1 LEIKLP
7 ISILEQTF
15 MKKKTT
21 HPDNQRKHS
30 SHKPSGKDKT
40 SQEKRLTEKKGF
52 ISTRRMWL
60 FRLFL
65 VFVLPLIILLVL
77 ELGLRVI
84 GVGYPTSIAVPCT
97 VKDEDYYCNN
107 TKFGWSFFPKRISRQ
122 TEPFMFP
129 LEKEKNNYRIFIL
142 GGSAAQG
149 TPDGA
154 YSFGRMLDVMLR
166 KTYPEVGFEVITVA
180 MPAIN
185 SHVVYQ
191 IAQDCLEYEPN
202 LFVVYMGNNE
212 VLGPYGAGTMFSPI
226 SSHLRLIRG
235 GVFLKSSRLVQV
247 ITGLSEGMKKKGESQ
262 SWRGL
267 EMFLEKQV
275 RKDDMLQA
283 KVYRHFQRNLEDIIA
298 GAGRKQVPLILCT
311 VGSNLRDCP
320 PFASLH
326 SQVLSEDEQKKFGEF
341 FAQGKQAESDKDFE
355 LALRKYQEALSIDNG
370 FAEAHF
376 RAGQCYWSRGE
387 YNEAK
392 NSYVLSRDYD
402 TLRFRADSQI
412 NKIIEEIGIEYEG
425 KGVYFVDTKK
435 VFAENSLRGIT
446 GKELFYEHVHMTF
459 KGNYL
464 LGRAV
469 FLQLEKILPESIRG
483 KKNSNVKRVSEVE
496 CKQSL
501 GYTKWER
508 YKIYDKVLNSFIK
521 QPPFTNQA
529 YQSRRVR
536 YLSDKVKSYK
546 KALTTEAIKEIA
558 VQYHQAIRENPSD
571 WWLYWKYADFLTD
584 NNADPTVIIMYYK
597 QIEEMM
603 PHYAQVY
610 ERLGS
615 CQGKMGRLDEALQ
628 NCRKSVELNP
638 FHSYARFH
646 LGLAYQLKGNVE
658 KAIEH
663 YRVAVELAPENGP
676 AWNNLGTILY
686 KNKNVDKAIE
696 TYRKGLQ
703 YVKDFSDLNYNLAIL
718 LHEKGNRLE
727 AIKELEAGLE
737 IDPNSVKIRKFLRG
751 LRQE

>member
-1 LEIKLP
+1 
-7 ISILEQTF
+7 

-30 SHKPSGKDKT
+30 SHKPSGNDKT
-40 SQEKRLTEKKGF
+40 SQEKRLTGKKGF

-97 VKDEDYYCNN
+97 FKDKDYYYNN

-122 TEPFMFP
+122 TEPFMFA

-154 YSFGRMLDVMLR
+154 YSFGRMLEVMLW
-166 KTYPEVGFEVITVA
+166 KTYPEAGFEVITVA

-191 IAQDCLEYEPN
+191 IAQDCLEYDPN

-212 VLGPYGAGTMFSPI
+212 VVGPYGAGTVFSPI
-226 SSHLRLIRG
+226 SSHLGLIRG
-235 GVFLKSSRLVQV
+235 GVFLKSSRLVQL

-275 RKDDMLQA
+275 GKDDMLLA
-283 KVYRHFQRNLEDIIA
+283 KVYRHFQRNLEDIIS

-326 SQVLSEDEQKKFGEF
+326 SQVLSEDEQKKFGEL
-341 FAQGKQAESDKDFE
+341 FAQGRQAESDKDFE

-392 NSYVLSRDYD
+392 NSYVLARDYD

-412 NKIIEEIGIEYEG
+412 NKIIEEIGIKYEG
-425 KGVYFVDTKK
+425 KGVYFVDAKK
-435 VFAENSLRGIT
+435 VFAENSHRGIT
-446 GKELFYEHVHMTF
+446 GTELFYEHVHMTF

-469 FLQLEKILPESIRG
+469 FSQLEKILPESIRG
-483 KKNSNVKRVSEVE
+483 KKKSNVKRVSEVE

-501 GYTKWER
+501 VYTKWER

-529 YQSRRVR
+529 YQFRRVG
-536 YLSDKVKSYK
+536 YLSDKVKSFK
-546 KALTTEAIKEIA
+546 KALTTEAIKEIG

-615 CQGKMGRLDEALQ
+615 CQGKMGRLDEALK

-646 LGLAYQLKGNVE
+646 LGLAYQLKGNME

-686 KNKNVDKAIE
+686 KNKNVEKAIE

-737 IDPNSVKIRKFLRG
+737 IDPNSVKIRNFLRG
-751 LRQE
+751 LRRE